1 MVGSF
6 RRFAAVFVVALF
18 ASASAHAYCGYAWY
32 PSAIPYSYISPIY
45 YSTPIRSYPIYSA
58 PLWPCPIEP
67 TIRVTPLAKETPA
80 PASSAPSPTPTSKEP
95 PLHNHGKAPTI
106 TESRSVGGAYAGV
119 GMVLPRCKVGFWN
132 LTGKEITVRVEGKVQ
147 VLPKDRA
154 VTIELDRQ
162 FSWQAPG
169 REQTME
175 RVPEDQNAYE
185 VIIRPNID

>member
-6 RRFAAVFVVALF
+6 RRFAAVLVVALF

-32 PSAIPYSYISPIY
+32 PSAISYSYMSPIY
-45 YSTPIRSYPIYSA
+45 YSSPVYSHPIYSA
-58 PLWPCPIEP
+58 PLWPCRIEP

-80 PASSAPSPTPTSKEP
+80 PASSVPTTKEP
-95 PLHNHGKAPTI
+95 PLHNQRKAPTI

-119 GMVLPRCKVGFWN
+119 GVVLPRCKVGFWN
-132 LTGKEITVRVEGKVQ
+132 LTGKEITVRVEGKDQ

-175 RVPEDQNAYE
+175 RVPEDQNVYE